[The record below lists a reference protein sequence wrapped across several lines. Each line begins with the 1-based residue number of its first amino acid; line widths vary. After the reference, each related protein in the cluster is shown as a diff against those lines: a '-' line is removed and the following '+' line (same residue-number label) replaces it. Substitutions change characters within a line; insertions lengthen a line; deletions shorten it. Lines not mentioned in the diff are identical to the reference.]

1 MKTVQEWLNEV
12 DEDKLAGTFFAE
24 FPVDF
29 LMIPNREL
37 TLGEIQDRT
46 REHFLHYVHRMKSVA
61 IPEDSGDHVFFA
73 CKEYREGHSEISA
86 NTCSLKELRSKD
98 SPDIYTWMLTGH
110 AKVMGYLVAD
120 TEFTKKNIYKVLSH
134 ILHETSFFG
143 YTQEELEIE
152 RRKLEESLKVAE
164 AESDKA
170 VSVDDLWEEFGWE
183 KPIPDPEA
191 EEKEDAIHAAE
202 YEYTIFCRNREIAK
216 LKQSVLAMDREHDSQ
231 L

>member
-12 DEDKLAGTFFAE
+12 DEDELADTFFVE

-29 LMIPNREL
+29 LVIPNWKL
-37 TLGEIQDRT
+37 TLGEIRDGT

-61 IPEDSGDHVFFA
+61 IPEGSGDHVFFA

-86 NTCSLKELRSKD
+86 NMCSLEELRSKD
-98 SPDIYTWMLTGH
+98 NPDIYSWMLTDH

-120 TEFTKKNIYKVLSH
+120 TEFTKKNICEVLSQ
-134 ILHETSFFG
+134 ILHETSFLG

-152 RRKLEESLKVAE
+152 RKKLEESLTVAE
-164 AESDKA
+164 TERDTA
-170 VSVDDLWEEFGWE
+170 VSMDDLWKEFGWE
-183 KPIPDPEA
+183 KPIPDPET

-216 LKQSVLAMDREHDSQ
+216 LKQYMLAMDREHDSQ